1 MSFRVILRV
10 KRLRHLR
17 GTGLNVISSILTLDN
32 ITNDW
37 DAVLKEEKK
46 QPYYQV
52 LVGKLEAAYSER
64 KIYPPAYRV
73 FRALELTPYADVK
86 VVILGQDPYHGA
98 GQAHGLSFSVL
109 PGVKLPPSLRNI
121 YKELRDDIG
130 CEPPAH
136 GCLAH
141 WARQGVLLL
150 NSVLTVEEG
159 KANAHRK
166 LGWETFTDKLIS
178 TLNDRKQPVAF
189 VLWGRQAQE
198 KGRIIDR
205 TRHLVLEEV
214 HPSPLS
220 AYAGFFGSRPFSKCN
235 AFLRQNGVAEIDWKL
250 PEHEAG
256 ELNEPEI

>member
-1 MSFRVILRV
+1 MDE
-10 KRLRHLR
+10 
-17 GTGLNVISSILTLDN
+17 ISGMVTIDK

-37 DAVLKEEKK
+37 DAVLNEEKK
-46 QPYYQV
+46 QSYYQS
-52 LVGKLEAAYSER
+52 LMSKLEVAYEMRSV
-64 KIYPPAYRV
+64 YPPAHRV

-109 PGVKLPPSLRNI
+109 PGVKVPPSLRNI
-121 YKELRDDIG
+121 YKELQDDIG
-130 CEPPAH
+130 CETPKH

-159 KANAHRK
+159 QANAHRK

-178 TLNDRKQPVAF
+178 ALNDRERPIAF

-198 KGRIIDR
+198 KGRFIDR
-205 TRHLVLEEV
+205 ERHLVIEDV

-235 AFLRQNGVAEIDWKL
+235 AFLKQNGLTEIDWTL
-250 PEHEAG
+250 PEHEVG
-256 ELNEPEI
+256 EL